1 MGLGSW
7 LPLNFLS
14 GFLWDV
20 LTSTIGNIIDIVNYG
35 YWDFFPIVM
44 FR

>member
-14 GFLWDV
+14 GFFLWAV
-20 LTSTIGNIIDIVNYG
+20 LTSTIGNMIDKANYG
-35 YWDFFPIVM
+35 YWDFPIVM